1 MTDPRDDFR
10 PYWPSTVAPFDTASE
25 PPSVPAR
32 APWQHPLL
40 PQLLAAVLDSSKVPI
55 PPARPPW
62 FPGMAMNIPSIGKTP
77 AWMESAVPPDEG
89 RGILGQFSGPT
100 QPAPNGWD
108 PSDPSRWHRPAVANV
123 ESPVPAA
130 PPIYEDPFMRAA
142 HRTRQ
147 SVQPPFGRQPGFTTA
162 LLQNLVPAAVQGMA
176 TLPPRAIEAA
186 GNLQRTGEYDPGPA
200 FETAMLMV
208 GTPLTPAGALGSSAR
223 RPPRLPMDEASRMA
237 RADGMGFKRNMP
249 VEYGTAPAS
258 EKIATPAID
267 VNGRIF
273 EGRAHLDALETA
285 ERELGVPYSQM
296 QYGPFVDGYVTNAG
310 RYVSRW
316 EGGDIAR
323 RADQARKTALFG
335 RELASEDVAKM
346 SSIKPSSKVYTGAT
360 APGLPGGEGPW
371 GWVVPDGAAS
381 ALPSPSGRRMQ
392 RPSASEMAASATQ
405 ASREA
410 AIPPGPIWH
419 RSERSM
425 SIDAR
430 GAAEGEIQASLKKA
444 WDQGYDAVMV
454 KNYTS
459 RDGRT
464 GTVLVV
470 KDLAQLRSP
479 NARFNPAKRDSSD
492 LLAGLAGAG
501 ILSPFLRGSESQ

>member
-1 MTDPRDDFR
+1 
-10 PYWPSTVAPFDTASE
+10 
-25 PPSVPAR
+25 
-32 APWQHPLL
+32 
-40 PQLLAAVLDSSKVPI
+40 
-55 PPARPPW
+55 
-62 FPGMAMNIPSIGKTP
+62 
-77 AWMESAVPPDEG
+77 
-89 RGILGQFSGPT
+89 
-100 QPAPNGWD
+100 
-108 PSDPSRWHRPAVANV
+108 
-123 ESPVPAA
+123 
-130 PPIYEDPFMRAA
+130 
-142 HRTRQ
+142 
-147 SVQPPFGRQPGFTTA
+147 
-162 LLQNLVPAAVQGMA
+162 
-176 TLPPRAIEAA
+176 
-186 GNLQRTGEYDPGPA
+186 
-200 FETAMLMV
+200 
-208 GTPLTPAGALGSSAR
+208 
-223 RPPRLPMDEASRMA
+223 MA

-249 VEYGTAPAS
+249 VEYATAPAG

-310 RYVSRW
+310 RYVSRA

-346 SSIKPSSKVYTGAT
+346 SSIKPSSKVYTGAI

-459 RDGRT
+459 PDGRT

-492 LLAGLAGAG
+492 LLAGVAGAG
-501 ILSPFLRGSESQ
+501 ILAPLARDNE

>member
-1 MTDPRDDFR
+1 VTSALPIDD
-10 PYWPSTVAPFDTASE
+10 
-25 PPSVPAR
+25 
-32 APWQHPLL
+32 
-40 PQLLAAVLDSSKVPI
+40 DS
-55 PPARPPW
+55 
-62 FPGMAMNIPSIGKTP
+62 FT
-77 AWMESAVPPDEG
+77 
-89 RGILGQFSGPT
+89 
-100 QPAPNGWD
+100 
-108 PSDPSRWHRPAVANV
+108 
-123 ESPVPAA
+123 
-130 PPIYEDPFMRAA
+130 RAA
-142 HRTRQ
+142 FRTRQ
-147 SVQPPFGRQPGFTTA
+147 SVQPQAGRREG
-162 LLQNLVPAAVQGMA
+162 PATHVLANYIPHVLSGLT
-176 TLPPRAIEAA
+176 TLPQRAFDASEHLRLTAK
-186 GNLQRTGEYDPGPA
+186 YDPGPA

-208 GTPLTPAGALGSSAR
+208 GTPLTPAGAPGSSAR

-249 VEYGTAPAS
+249 VEYGTAPAG

-392 RPSASEMAASATQ
+392 RPSGSEMAASATQ

-459 RDGRT
+459 PDGRT

-479 NARFNPAKRDSSD
+479 NARFDRAKRGSSD
-492 LLAGLAGAG
+492 LLAGVAGAG
-501 ILSPFLRGSESQ
+501 MLAPLAVITNEVPR

>member
-1 MTDPRDDFR
+1 MNDSRDDFR
-10 PYWPSTVAPFDTASE
+10 PYWPSTVTPFDTASE

-32 APWQHPLL
+32 TPWQHPLL
-40 PQLLAAVLDSSKVPI
+40 PQLLAAVLDSSKIPI
-55 PPARPPW
+55 PPAQPPW
-62 FPGMAMNIPSIGKTP
+62 FPGMATRIPSIGKTP
-77 AWMESAVPPDEG
+77 SWMETAVPPDEP
-89 RGILGQFSGPT
+89 RGILGQFSRPT
-100 QPAPNGWD
+100 PPAPIGWN
-108 PSDPSRWHRPAVANV
+108 PSSPAPWHRPAAASV
-123 ESPVPAA
+123 EFPVTSA
-130 PPIYEDPFMRAA
+130 PLIDDDPFTRAA
-142 HRTRQ
+142 LRTRQ
-147 SVQPPFGRQPGFTTA
+147 SVQPQGGRREGPTTHV
-162 LLQNLVPAAVQGMA
+162 LKNYLPHVLGGLA
-176 TLPPRAIEAA
+176 TLPQRALDASEE
-186 GNLQRTGEYDPGPA
+186 LRLTGEYDPAPA
-200 FETAMLMV
+200 MEIASMMV
-208 GTPLTPAGALGSSAR
+208 GSPFTPIGALGSSVR
-223 RPPRLPMDEASRMA
+223 RPPRLPMDEGSRMA

-249 VEYGTAPAS
+249 VEYATAPAG
-258 EKIATPAID
+258 EKLATPAID

-323 RADQARKTALFG
+323 RADQARETGLFG
-335 RELASEDVAKM
+335 RELASEDVKKM
-346 SSIKPSSKVYTGAT
+346 SNVKPSSKVYTGAT

-371 GWVVPDGAAS
+371 GWVVREGAA
-381 ALPSPSGRRMQ
+381 AAPPSPSGRRMQ

-425 SIDAR
+425 SVDAR
-430 GAAEGEIQASLKKA
+430 GAAEGEIQASLEKA

-459 RDGRT
+459 PDGRT

-492 LLAGLAGAG
+492 LLAGVAGAG
-501 ILSPFLRGSESQ
+501 ILAPLARDNE